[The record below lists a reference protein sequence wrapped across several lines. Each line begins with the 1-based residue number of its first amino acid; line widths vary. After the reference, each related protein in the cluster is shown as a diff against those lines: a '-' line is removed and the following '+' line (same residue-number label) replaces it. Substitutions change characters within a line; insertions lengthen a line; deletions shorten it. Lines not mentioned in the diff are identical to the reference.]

1 MKRITQPRKQR
12 RSGSQIRKLL
22 AFSANLVLKPRLKDP
37 PENLSD
43 RAIYYKMTSPGS
55 LKMEIRYSDA
65 QASTLVQAKHLSV
78 CHLMDH
84 LIRMLLITS
93 AMPFF
98 AHVTSN

>member
-1 MKRITQPRKQR
+1 M
-12 RSGSQIRKLL
+12 
-22 AFSANLVLKPRLKDP
+22 
-37 PENLSD
+37 
-43 RAIYYKMTSPGS
+43 MSPGS

-65 QASTLVQAKHLSV
+65 QASILVQAKHLSV

-98 AHVTSN
+98 RTCDFQFMSVGHQIHRMLSANVC